1 MRGDNAHREATMAVR
16 PLPPGR
22 LPSEKSL
29 KALLTSLTNL
39 YLKHR
44 TRISRTVYFTL
55 FIALLSRIHNAISE
69 QKAASAHQEVLRR
82 QAAVGNSEE
91 SSEQAPETG
100 KKRVEINRE
109 FFRNLLR
116 LLRIVVPGWKSR
128 ELRLIVSHSFFL
140 VARTLI
146 SLYVADLDGKLVS
159 SLVRGKGTE
168 FLLGVLWWM
177 VVAVPATFTNS
188 MVSRPRYWARELE
201 C

>member
-1 MRGDNAHREATMAVR
+1 MAVLSK
-16 PLPPGR
+16 PVLPAH
-22 LPSEKSL
+22 LTTEKSARQL
-29 KALLTSLTNL
+29 VSSLSSL

-44 TRISRTVYFTL
+44 TKVSRTVYLTF
-55 FIALLSRIHNAISE
+55 FVALLSRIHSAISE
-69 QKAASAHQEVLRR
+69 QKAASIHQETVR
-82 QAAVGNSEE
+82 QQVAGLSDGRA
-91 SSEQAPETG
+91 QAG
-100 KKRVEINRE
+100 AKKRVELNRE

-128 ELRLIVSHSFFL
+128 ELGLIISHSAFL

-168 FLLGVLWWM
+168 FLLGVVWWM

-188 MVSRPRYWARELE
+188 MVSSIAIGEMV
-201 C
+201 